1 MKTAIAWIIAN
12 VEGITTLIV
21 VAAFEVLL
29 FTSSAEID
37 NKPLAAIMG
46 PILAALVKTI
56 IGGIPSKGT
65 VTDIVNLLLAAGA
78 IYMATALANTHTQLG
93 GLGGIAIGCGI
104 VALAAAIAAAVFTAA
119 NINEVVSLRMFYQNS
134 NVSLFETTWMYT
146 FNRFVTVFASI
157 TGSALIIAACQF
169 LFHSAQ

>member
-78 IYMATALANTHTQLG
+78 IYMATALANTHT
-93 GLGGIAIGCGI
+93 
-104 VALAAAIAAAVFTAA
+104 
-119 NINEVVSLRMFYQNS
+119 
-134 NVSLFETTWMYT
+134 
-146 FNRFVTVFASI
+146 
-157 TGSALIIAACQF
+157 
-169 LFHSAQ
+169 

>member
-46 PILAALVKTI
+46 PILDRTGAMGMRILEKMTQPTKYATMI
-56 IGGIPSKGT
+56 IPRWKARG
-65 VTDIVNLLLAAGA
+65 LMLAG
-78 IYMATALANTHTQLG
+78 
-93 GLGGIAIGCGI
+93 
-104 VALAAAIAAAVFTAA
+104 VV
-119 NINEVVSLRMFYQNS
+119 VVSPMDARS
-134 NVSLFETTWMYT
+134 S
-146 FNRFVTVFASI
+146 
-157 TGSALIIAACQF
+157 
-169 LFHSAQ
+169 